1 MRFEIKISETSCE
14 ILFCTCLSLSLKKIV
29 GVFAYIMEMHKIE
42 TNKKKYLEL
51 LLLADEQESMVD
63 RYLERGDMFVLF
75 SPTMAAIGVAVVTD
89 EGNGVCE
96 LKNLAVH
103 PDFQR
108 CGYGRKMVEFLCNHY
123 GCSYKEMMVGT
134 GDSLQTVSFY
144 KSCGF
149 HYSHAIPDFFILNY
163 DHLIVEDGKILRDM
177 LYFRKEISIS

>member
-1 MRFEIKISETSCE
+1 MFT
-14 ILFCTCLSLSLKKIV
+14 
-29 GVFAYIMEMHKIE
+29 FAYEMEIHKIE

-75 SPTMAAIGVAVVTD
+75 CPKMEAIGVAVVTD

-108 CGYGRKMVEFLCNHY
+108 CGYGRKMVEFLCHHY
-123 GCSYKEMMVGT
+123 GRSYKEMMVGT
-134 GDSLQTVSFY
+134 GDSIQTVSFY

-149 HYSHAIPDFFILNY
+149 QYSHTIPDFFTLNY
-163 DHLIVEDGKILRDM
+163 DHPIVEDGKILRDM
-177 LYFRKEISIS
+177 LYFRKEISIFRAES

>member
-1 MRFEIKISETSCE
+1 MEI
-14 ILFCTCLSLSLKKIV
+14 
-29 GVFAYIMEMHKIE
+29 HKIE

-75 SPTMAAIGVAVVTD
+75 SPKMEAIGVAVVTD

-108 CGYGRKMVEFLCNHY
+108 CGHGRKMVEFLCHHY
-123 GCSYKEMMVGT
+123 GRCYKEMMVGT
-134 GDSLQTVSFY
+134 GDSIQTVSFY

-149 HYSHAIPDFFILNY
+149 QYSYTIPDFFTLNY
-163 DHLIVEDGKILRDM
+163 DHPIVEDGKILRDM
-177 LYFRKEISIS
+177 LYFRKEISIV

>member
-1 MRFEIKISETSCE
+1 MEI
-14 ILFCTCLSLSLKKIV
+14 
-29 GVFAYIMEMHKIE
+29 HKIE

-75 SPTMAAIGVAVVTD
+75 SSKMVAIGVAVVTD

-108 CGYGRKMVEFLCNHY
+108 CGYGRKMVEFRAFISGLRMLFC
-123 GCSYKEMMVGT
+123 CVQT
-134 GDSLQTVSFY
+134 GF
-144 KSCGF
+144 CCF
-149 HYSHAIPDFFILNY
+149 
-163 DHLIVEDGKILRDM
+163 
-177 LYFRKEISIS
+177 